1 MKNILLVAFN
11 GEMMCFIHVLLNAL
25 DMHEKGWNV
34 KILLE
39 GSATG
44 LIPDLE
50 KPDGEFSGL
59 YKQTKDS
66 GIISCVCKACSSK
79 MGVLNAVE
87 EAGLP
92 LCAEMKGHP
101 SLGRY
106 MAEGYEIITF

>member
-11 GEMMCFIHVLLNAL
+11 SEMMCFIHVLLNAI
-25 DMHEKGWNV
+25 DMHEKGWNA
-34 KILLE
+34 KIMIE

-50 KPDGEFSGL
+50 KPDTQFADL
-59 YKQTKDS
+59 YKQTKNL
-66 GIISCVCKACSSK
+66 GIIDCVCKACSSK
-79 MGVLNAVE
+79 MGVLEAVE
-87 EAGLP
+87 KSDLP

-106 MAEGYEIITF
+106 MAESYEIITF